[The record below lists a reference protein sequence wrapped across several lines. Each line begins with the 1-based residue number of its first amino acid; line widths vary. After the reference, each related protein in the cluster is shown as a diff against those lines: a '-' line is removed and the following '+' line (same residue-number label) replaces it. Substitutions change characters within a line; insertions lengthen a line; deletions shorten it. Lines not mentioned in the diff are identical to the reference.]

1 MNLAWCLSIYFI
13 SWWLVFF
20 LILPLGVRSHSEAG
34 VEHVPGA
41 EASAPYL
48 PNLRRKAITT
58 SWITALLVGALWV
71 GFYFG
76 LIHIPNLN

>member
-1 MNLAWCLSIYFI
+1 MNLAWCVSIYFI

-20 LILPLGVRSHSEAG
+20 IILPINIKSHHEAG
-34 VEHVPGA
+34 APHVPGA
-41 EASAPYL
+41 EASAPYR
-48 PNLRRKAITT
+48 PNLRRKVFTT
-58 SWITALLVGALWV
+58 SWITVLLVGALWL

>member
-20 LILPLGVRSHSEAG
+20 LVLPFGVRSHAEQG

-41 EASAPYL
+41 EAAAPYR

-58 SWITALLVGALWV
+58 SWLTALLVGALWL